1 MIVERLTWDSDF
13 FGYEIGKI
21 DLKNNMSL
29 DYEEFLKSASKFKLV
44 YIFCKTTI
52 DFDHFDKVDEKI
64 ILDKNVGFEFED
76 KNNNGIKIQSFNEND
91 HSLVEIKKLALES
104 GIYSR
109 FYLDKNFKQKE
120 FEKLYISWIEQSI
133 NKKIAFDV
141 IVATDVDNTILG
153 FITLNKKNEN
163 IAEIGLVAVSEA
175 SRGKGI
181 ARKLLNYSFKKTKK
195 LGFET
200 IQVVTQNE
208 NIPAMKLYESV
219 GFEIKEKT
227 FVYHYWNI

>member
-1 MIVERLTWDSDF
+1 MVVERLAWDSDF
-13 FGYEIGKI
+13 FGYEVGKI
-21 DLKNNMSL
+21 DLKKHISL
-29 DYEEFLKSASKFKLV
+29 DFQEFLDSASKFKLV
-44 YIFCKTTI
+44 YIFSKYSI
-52 DFDHFDKVDEKI
+52 NYDLINRVDEKI
-64 ILDKNVGFEFED
+64 IFEKTIDFQIEE
-76 KNNNGIKIQSFNEND
+76 NNNKGIEVQSFNEND
-91 HSLVEIKKLALES
+91 HSLLEIKKLALES

-109 FYLDKNFKQKE
+109 FYLDKNFKQNE

-141 IVATDVDNTILG
+141 IVATDNNKTILG

-181 ARKLLNYSFKKTKK
+181 AKKLLNYSFKKAKK